1 MKKTGESL
9 VSAARVEFNTWN
21 MDKWTMEAAVLDY
34 GMIMICRSGSAS
46 LRVNFAVYDLHE
58 GAVITLF
65 PNDVVSAEA
74 VSADFSVEFLRYNA
88 ALLREASLQIE
99 HTVYSQLREDRCR
112 GDSQV
117 VKKIINTMF
126 SLLKIYFVQSECR
139 CLEQLVLLQLKA
151 FFLGFY
157 DYMQRF
163 PNEKP
168 EEAVSR
174 RTRELFNKF
183 MDLLENRYR
192 ESRDVAF
199 FASLLH
205 ITPKYLNTI
214 VQRITTYSAKTV
226 IDHYAVLQL
235 KLTLKSSAMTV
246 KEVAWQHHFSDVS
259 FFCRYF
265 KQHTGMTPQ
274 QFRKEVLRR
283 EP

>member
-21 MDKWTMEAAVLDY
+21 MDKWTMEAVVLDY

-163 PNEKP
+163 PNERQ

-205 ITPKYLNTI
+205 ITPKYMNTI

>member
-1 MKKTGESL
+1 MKKAEKASTPTQ
-9 VSAARVEFNTWN
+9 RVELSTWN
-21 MDKWTMEAAVLDY
+21 MAKWTTESVVLDY
-34 GMIMICRSGSAS
+34 GMIIICRFGRAS
-46 LRVNFAVYDLHE
+46 LRVNFSVYDLYE
-58 GAVITLF
+58 GTVITLF
-65 PNDVVSAEA
+65 PNDVVSVDT
-74 VSADFSVEFLRYNA
+74 VSSDFLVEFLRYDA
-88 ALLREASLQIE
+88 TLLREASLQLE

-112 GDSQV
+112 GNSEV
-117 VKKIINTMF
+117 VIDIINTMF

-163 PNEKP
+163 PHERT

-174 RTRELFNKF
+174 RTRELFDKF

-192 ESRDVAF
+192 ESRDVSF

-214 VQRITTYSAKTV
+214 VQRITTYNAKTV

-235 KLTLKSSAMTV
+235 KLTLRTSSLTV
-246 KEVAWQHHFSDVS
+246 KEVAWQYHFSDVS

-265 KQHTGMTPQ
+265 KQHTGQTPQ
-274 QFRKEVLRR
+274 QFRKT
-283 EP
+283 P